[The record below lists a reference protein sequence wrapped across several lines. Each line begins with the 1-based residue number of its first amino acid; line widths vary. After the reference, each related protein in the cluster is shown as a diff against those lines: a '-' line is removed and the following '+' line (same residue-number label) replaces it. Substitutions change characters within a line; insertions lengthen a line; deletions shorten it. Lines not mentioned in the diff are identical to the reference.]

1 MSDSTSLLARAI
13 LGAHRGVPV
22 DALPADV
29 RIASEAEAY
38 RVQDLVNAALGGVGG
53 WKVARAPDGVFRC
66 SAIPLHR
73 MFQDDDAAPPRV
85 PSTARIEFEV
95 GVRFRETVDAG
106 RLPRQPADLTR
117 LIDAVFPAI
126 EIVSSRFS
134 PKLQGTRHLQLADH
148 QNCLMVVAEPKAG
161 DLDLSGDLRLAVSVG
176 GQQRVV
182 VVDPE
187 QRAKIQ
193 QSLLWLCEH
202 ALARGRPVLGGDIVI
217 TGALLG
223 AEPLRFDEDYAI
235 SLNDRHAMTRH
246 FISD

>member
-22 DALPADV
+22 EALPADV

-85 PSTARIEFEV
+85 PPTARIEFEV
-95 GVRFRETVDAG
+95 GVRFREMVDAG

-134 PKLQGTRHLQLADH
+134 PELQGTRHLQLADH